1 MRSFVFLLLVGVAF
15 AGCADAPQDDQPA
28 NDTSFDDVDVRA
40 GEGTGVILG
49 VVVDQT
55 ISPIMDVAVELNIPG
70 NDPIVEVTDDQG
82 RFAFSDVEPGVYF
95 LKASKDLHEEIQFTA
110 TVEAGVVNPDPIRVQ
125 LVAFYT
131 GDPFLVTIQQD
142 GFFQC
147 SQAGM
152 PGYLYSSSPCHSQS
166 GAVDLCDNGVCL
178 AQERDFHA
186 DVADGWQTMV
196 YEMTWK
202 ASFAGTSERMGV
214 VFSTYKPE
222 RNTNHWFA
230 NHASDQPMR
239 LQLNAGEIH
248 PSAQEGSG
256 PSGPIP
262 AKGMT
267 DMSYFVSV
275 RPPADAVCVI
285 YCAPPGF
292 AIEQQ
297 FTTYLSQFYYAKAP
311 EDWSIVAGDG
321 DPF

>member
-1 MRSFVFLLLVGVAF
+1 MRAMVFLLMIGVAF
-15 AGCADAPQDDQPA
+15 AGCADAPQSEPTA
-28 NDTSFDDVDVRA
+28 DTSFDDVDVA
-40 GEGTGVILG
+40 ASDDTGVILG

-55 ISPIMDVAVELNIPG
+55 ITPIAEVTVTLSMPSGDPVVEI
-70 NDPIVEVTDDQG
+70 TDDQG
-82 RFAFSDVEPGVYF
+82 RFAFGDVPPGVHF
-95 LKASKDLHEEIQFTA
+95 LHAAKELHEEIQFTA
-110 TVEAGVVNPDPIRVQ
+110 TVEAGVADPSPIRVQ

-131 GDPFLVTIQQD
+131 GDPFLQTIQQD

-147 SQAGM
+147 SQANF
-152 PGYLYSSSPCHSQS
+152 PGYLYSSSSCHDTNI
-166 GAVDLCDNGVCL
+166 VDGSDHGVML

-186 DVADGWQTMV
+186 DVGEGWQTQV

-202 ASFAGTSERMGV
+202 SSFAGTSERMGV

-222 RNTNHWFA
+222 RNTDHWFA
-230 NHASDQPMR
+230 NHASGQPMR

-256 PSGPIP
+256 PMGPIP
-262 AKGMT
+262 ADGIK
-267 DMSYFVSV
+267 DMSYFISV
-275 RPPADAVCVI
+275 RPPADATCVI
-285 YCAPPGF
+285 WCAPPGF
-292 AIEQQ
+292 AIEQE